1 MNENMQARNGKNI
14 VVTGVSSGI
23 GKEMARCLAR
33 KGYRVFGS
41 VRKPADSQALEAEL
55 GERFHT
61 LVFDVCDTKSLKV
74 AASKVA
80 KIVGDDGISTIIN
93 NAGLALFGP
102 VELLDD
108 EAFEHIMKVNVLGTR
123 FVTNAFL
130 PLLRIGN
137 EKNAQADIPSKIINI
152 SSLSGIFNT
161 PMNGAYCVSKH
172 AMESLGEIY
181 RRELLGEAIDV
192 VSIRSG
198 PIQSEIWRKNLDASK
213 AYDDTP
219 YAKMAKTTHKIMEHA
234 KKSALP
240 PVVIADLVLDIIE
253 GRKKKLSYHVGEG
266 ARISQIFGSSL
277 MPKRFADRLIY
288 NKLTTH
294 KKRKKK

>member
-1 MNENMQARNGKNI
+1 MNETLQARNGKNI

-23 GKEMARCLAR
+23 GQEMARCLAR

-41 VRKPADSQALEAEL
+41 VRKPADSQGLEAEL

-61 LVFDVCDTKSLKV
+61 LVFDVCDTQSIK
-74 AASKVA
+74 AAAEQVS
-80 KIVGDDGISTIIN
+80 KIVGDDGIGAIVN

-102 VELLDD
+102 VELLGDD
-108 EAFEHIMKVNVLGTR
+108 AFEHIMKVNVLGTR

-130 PLLRIGN
+130 PLLRKGN
-137 EKNAQADIPSKIINI
+137 DKERGAKIVNI

-181 RRELLGEAIDV
+181 RRELFGEGIDV

-198 PIQSEIWRKNLDASK
+198 PIQSEIWRKNLDESK
-213 AYDDTP
+213 AYEDTI
-219 YAKMAKTTHKIMEHA
+219 YAKMADKTLKIMENA
-234 KKSALP
+234 KQSALP
-240 PVVIADLVLDIIE
+240 PIVIADIVLDIIE
-253 GRKKKLSYHVGEG
+253 GRKKKTSYHVGAG
-266 ARISQIFGSSL
+266 SRISQIFASSL
-277 MPKRFADRLIY
+277 MPKRIADKLVHNAL
-288 NKLTTH
+288 NK
-294 KKRKKK
+294 K

>member
-1 MNENMQARNGKNI
+1 MSETMQARNGKNI

-23 GKEMARCLAR
+23 GQEMARCFAR

-41 VRKPADSQALEAEL
+41 VRKPADSQVLEAEL

-61 LVFDVCDTKSLKV
+61 LVFDVCDTPSIK
-74 AASKVA
+74 AATEQVSN
-80 KIVGDDGISTIIN
+80 IVGDDGISSIVN

-130 PLLRIGN
+130 PLLRKGN
-137 EKNAQADIPSKIINI
+137 DKERGAKIVNI

-181 RRELLGEAIDV
+181 RRELFGEGIDV

-198 PIQSEIWRKNLDASK
+198 PIQSEIWRKNLDESK

-219 YAKMAKTTHKIMEHA
+219 YAIMAKKTHGIMEHA

-240 PVVIADLVLDIIE
+240 PIVIADLVLDIIE

-266 ARISQIFGSSL
+266 ARVSQIFGSSL
-277 MPKRFADRLIY
+277 MPKRLADKLIY
-288 NKLTTH
+288 NALTKN
-294 KKRKKK
+294 KKRKT

>member
-1 MNENMQARNGKNI
+1 MSETMQAENGRNI

-23 GKEMARCLAR
+23 GQEMARCLAR

-41 VRKPADSQALEAEL
+41 VRKPADSQGLEAEL
-55 GERFHT
+55 GDRFHT
-61 LVFDVCDTKSLKV
+61 LVFDVCDAPSIK
-74 AASKVA
+74 AAAEQVS
-80 KIVGDDGISTIIN
+80 KIVGDDGISAIVN

-102 VELLDD
+102 VELLGDD
-108 EAFEHIMKVNVLGTR
+108 AFEHIMKVNVLGTR

-137 EKNAQADIPSKIINI
+137 EKERGAKIVNI

-181 RRELLGEAIDV
+181 RRELFGEGIDV

-198 PIQSEIWRKNLDASK
+198 PIQSEIWRKNLDESK
-213 AYDDTP
+213 AYEDTI
-219 YAKMAKTTHKIMEHA
+219 YAKMADKTLKIMENA
-234 KKSALP
+234 KQSALP
-240 PVVIADLVLDIIE
+240 PIVIADIVLDIIE
-253 GRKKKLSYHVGEG
+253 GRKKKTSYHVGAG
-266 ARISQIFGSSL
+266 SRISQIFASSL
-277 MPKRFADRLIY
+277 MPKRIADKLVHNAL
-288 NKLTTH
+288 NK
-294 KKRKKK
+294 K

>member
-1 MNENMQARNGKNI
+1 MSETMQARNGKNI

-23 GKEMARCLAR
+23 GQEMARCFAR

-41 VRKPADSQALEAEL
+41 VRKPADSQVLEAEL

-61 LVFDVCDTKSLKV
+61 LVFDVCDTPSIK
-74 AASKVA
+74 AATEQVSN
-80 KIVGDDGISTIIN
+80 IVGDDGISSIVN

-130 PLLRIGN
+130 PLLRKGN
-137 EKNAQADIPSKIINI
+137 DKERGAKIVNI

-181 RRELLGEAIDV
+181 RRELFGEGIDV

-198 PIQSEIWRKNLDASK
+198 PIQSEIWRKNLDESK

-219 YAKMAKTTHKIMEHA
+219 YAIMAKKTHGIMEHA

-240 PVVIADLVLDIIE
+240 PIVIADLVLDIIE

-266 ARISQIFGSSL
+266 ARVSQIFGSNL
-277 MPKRFADRLIY
+277 MPKRLADKLIY
-288 NKLTTH
+288 NALTKN
-294 KKRKKK
+294 KKRKT

>member
-1 MNENMQARNGKNI
+1 MSETMQDRNGKNI

-23 GKEMARCLAR
+23 GQEMARCLAR

-41 VRKPADSQALEAEL
+41 VRKAADSQGLEAEL

-61 LVFDVCDTKSLKV
+61 LIFDVCDTPSIT
-74 AASKVA
+74 AAAQQVS
-80 KIVGDDGISTIIN
+80 KIVGEDGISCIIN

-102 VELLDD
+102 VELLEDD
-108 EAFEHIMKVNVLGTR
+108 AFEHIMKVNVLGTR

-130 PLLRIGN
+130 PVLRAGN
-137 EKNAQADIPSKIINI
+137 DKGQLCKIVNI

-181 RRELLGEAIDV
+181 RRELFGEGIDV

-213 AYDDTP
+213 AYENTV
-219 YAKMAKTTHKIMEHA
+219 YAKMAKKTHRIMEHA

-240 PVVIADLVLDIIE
+240 PLVIADLVLDIIE

-266 ARISQIFGSSL
+266 ARISRIFGSSL
-277 MPKRFADRLIY
+277 MPKRLADKLIY
-288 NKLTTH
+288 NALTKN
-294 KKRKKK
+294 KKGTT

>member
-1 MNENMQARNGKNI
+1 MSQTMQEKNGQNI

-23 GKEMARCLAR
+23 GRETARCLAK

-41 VRKPADSQALEAEL
+41 VRKSADGKPLEDEL
-55 GERFHT
+55 GDRFHT
-61 LVFDVCDTKSLKV
+61 LVFDVCDADSIGLAAKSV
-74 AASKVA
+74 ET
-80 KIVGDDGISTIIN
+80 IVKDKGISAIVN

-102 VELLDD
+102 IELIEDD
-108 EAFEHIMKVNVLGTR
+108 AFEHIMKVNVLGAR

-130 PLLRIGN
+130 PILRTGN
-137 EKNAQADIPSKIINI
+137 SKKTRSKIINV

-181 RRELLGEAIDV
+181 RRELYGEDIDV

-198 PIQSEIWRKNLDASK
+198 PIQSEIWRKNIDATSE
-213 AYDDTP
+213 YEGTVYGD
-219 YAKMAKTTHKIMEHA
+219 MAHKSNKIMEHA

-240 PVVIADLVLDIIE
+240 PSVISELVLGIIE
-253 GRKKKLSYHVGEG
+253 DRKKKHSYHVGQG
-266 ARISQIFGSSL
+266 SRISQIFSSTL
-277 MPKRFADRLIY
+277 MPTRMADKLIH
-288 NKLTTH
+288 NALSKKS
-294 KKRKKK
+294 KKRKAK

>member
-1 MNENMQARNGKNI
+1 MNETLQARNGKNI

-23 GKEMARCLAR
+23 GQEMARCLAR

-41 VRKPADSQALEAEL
+41 VRKPADSQGLEAEL

-61 LVFDVCDTKSLKV
+61 LVFDVCDTQSIK
-74 AASKVA
+74 AAAEQVS
-80 KIVGDDGISTIIN
+80 KIVGDDGIGAIVN

-102 VELLDD
+102 VELLGDD
-108 EAFEHIMKVNVLGTR
+108 AFEHIMKVNVLGTR

-137 EKNAQADIPSKIINI
+137 EKERGAKIVNI

-181 RRELLGEAIDV
+181 RRELFGEGIDV

-198 PIQSEIWRKNLDASK
+198 PIQSEIWRKNLDESK
-213 AYDDTP
+213 AYEETT
-219 YAKMAKTTHKIMEHA
+219 YAKMADKTHKIMENA
-234 KKSALP
+234 KQSALP
-240 PVVIADLVLDIIE
+240 PIVIADIVLDIIE
-253 GRKKKLSYHVGEG
+253 GRKKKTSYHVGAG
-266 ARISQIFGSSL
+266 SRISQIFASSL
-277 MPKRFADRLIY
+277 MPKRLAD
-288 NKLTTH
+288 KLVHNALT
-294 KKRKKK
+294 KK

>member
-1 MNENMQARNGKNI
+1 MNQTTQSGNGSNV

-23 GKEMARCLAR
+23 GQETARCLAQ

-41 VRKPADSQALEAEL
+41 VRKRADGKPLEDEL
-55 GERFHT
+55 GDKFHT
-61 LVFDVCDTKSLKV
+61 LVFDVCDKDSLER
-74 AASKVA
+74 SSD
-80 KIVGDDGISTIIN
+80 IVSEIVKDDGINAIVN

-102 VELLDD
+102 IELLDD
-108 EAFEHIMKVNVLGTR
+108 DAFEHIIKVNLLGTR

-137 EKNAQADIPSKIINI
+137 REDQRSKIINI

-161 PMNGAYCVSKH
+161 PMNGAYCISKH

-181 RRELLGEAIDV
+181 RRELFGEHIDV

-198 PIQSEIWRKNLDASK
+198 PIQSEIWRKNIDSTN
-213 AYDDTP
+213 AYEGTV
-219 YAKMAKTTHKIMEHA
+219 YEKMAKKTHKIMEHA

-240 PVVIADLVLDIIE
+240 PSVIAELALDIIE
-253 GRKKKLSYHVGEG
+253 GRKKKLSYHIGEG
-266 ARISQIFGSSL
+266 ARISQILSSSL
-277 MPKRFADRLIY
+277 MPKRWADKLIHNAL
-288 NKLTTH
+288 NKKNQNTQ
-294 KKRKKK
+294 

>member
-1 MNENMQARNGKNI
+1 MSETMQARNGKNI

-23 GKEMARCLAR
+23 GQEMARCLAR

-41 VRKPADSQALEAEL
+41 VRKPADSQVLEAEL

-61 LVFDVCDTKSLKV
+61 LVFDVCDTPSIK
-74 AASKVA
+74 AATEQVSN
-80 KIVGDDGISTIIN
+80 IVGDDGISSIVN

-130 PLLRIGN
+130 PLLRKGN
-137 EKNAQADIPSKIINI
+137 DKERGAKIVNI

-181 RRELLGEAIDV
+181 RRELFGEGIDV

-198 PIQSEIWRKNLDASK
+198 PIQSEIWRKNLDESK

-219 YAKMAKTTHKIMEHA
+219 YAIMAKKTHGIMEHA

-240 PVVIADLVLDIIE
+240 PIVIADLVLDIIE

-266 ARISQIFGSSL
+266 ARVSQIFGSSL
-277 MPKRFADRLIY
+277 MPKRLADKLIY
-288 NKLTTH
+288 NALTKN
-294 KKRKKK
+294 KKRKT